1 MVRSRTW
8 PAAELA
14 AWLRALGDGAGL
26 AGHARHVSDLVEGRA
41 ADCRCVDAK
50 ADAGRALARVRFQGL
65 PESLGAAK
73 PEAHRGSVEVPHRP
87 YYAYEEI
94 LGL

>member
-14 AWLRALGDGAGL
+14 TLLRGLGDGTGL
-26 AGHARHVSDLVEGRA
+26 AGHSRDVSGLVEGRA

-50 ADAGRALARVRFQGL
+50 ADAGRALAVRFQGL
-65 PESLGAAK
+65 PEGLGAAK
-73 PEAHRGSVEVPHRP
+73 PEAYRGSVEVPHRP

-94 LGL
+94 PGS